1 MKSRAQVKRHQR
13 VERDRAA
20 SDEQLLERVAEG
32 DQGAFTALM
41 RRHEDRIFALALGM
55 TGNRTDALD
64 ATQDTFISAF
74 RQADKFRGESQ
85 FSTWLYRV
93 GINACHDLLR
103 KKSRQPRPST
113 DEMTDEE
120 PAGGLGVA
128 EGAALRIDLSRAL
141 AQLPDDYREAV
152 TLHDLSGVPYEEI
165 AQMTGVA
172 IGTVKSRIS
181 RGRRRLAEILEQPPG
196 DAASKEEL

>member
-1 MKSRAQVKRHQR
+1 MEHESERA
-13 VERDRAA
+13 
-20 SDEQLLERVAEG
+20 DEQLLQDAANG
-32 DQGAFTALM
+32 DQGAFTTLM
-41 RRHEDRIFALALGM
+41 RRHEDKIFALAMRM
-55 TGNRTDALD
+55 TGDRADALD

-74 RQADKFRGESQ
+74 RQAGKFRGDSQ

-93 GINACHDLLR
+93 GVNACNDLLR
-103 KKSRQPRPST
+103 KRSRTPRPSS
-113 DEMTDEE
+113 DEMPIGE
-120 PAGGLGVA
+120 PAGGPGVA

-141 AQLPDDYREAV
+141 ALLPDDYREAV
-152 TLHDLSGVPYEEI
+152 ALHDLGGVPYEDI

-181 RGRRRLAEILEQPPG
+181 RGRRRLAEILEQPAG